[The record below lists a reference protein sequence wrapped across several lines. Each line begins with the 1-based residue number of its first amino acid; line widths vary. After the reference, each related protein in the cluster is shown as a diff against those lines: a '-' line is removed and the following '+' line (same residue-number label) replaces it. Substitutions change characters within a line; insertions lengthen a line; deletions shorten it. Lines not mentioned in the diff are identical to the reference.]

1 MSKRTLDEFIK
12 DFSETH
18 RVLRPNPD
26 WEEDLQQSVVVTPE
40 IQERVRSYSRIKKKK
55 VAREC
60 HCQDGETSPG
70 VAPLIKMNDGHY
82 IPSFG
87 LGTWLGVDRTNGTLI
102 QVKDDS
108 VQRAVEIAIDAGYRH
123 IDTAS
128 VYNTEEQV
136 GTAIRN
142 KIAENLVQRE
152 DLFVTSKLWNDR
164 HKREDVLP
172 ALQETLTKLGLEY
185 LDLYLIHFPISQY
198 NNGTYYEADFLDTWK
213 GMQDVRGR
221 GLAKS
226 IGVSNFNL
234 TQMKRLLAMSHVK
247 PAALQI
253 EVNLNLQQPE
263 LIAYCKANDIAIVGY
278 TPFGSLFHNKAK
290 KDAPPP
296 RTDEQ
301 ALLRIADKYHKTIAQ
316 VALKYIMELGVIPIP
331 KSVTKKRIEQNI
343 DVFDFNL
350 TQEERDVMKK
360 YNNGYRV
367 ISVDMWRDSPDYP
380 FEKPTAQE

>member
-1 MSKRTLDEFIK
+1 MRNHVTMLVLTLLTALVGAAF
-12 DFSETH
+12 
-18 RVLRPNPD
+18 
-26 WEEDLQQSVVVTPE
+26 
-40 IQERVRSYSRIKKKK
+40 
-55 VAREC
+55 A
-60 HCQDGETSPG
+60 DGETSPG